1 MFFIGERYDIEL
13 NFENVNEGVYDIFV
27 YLISGNNFNFKNES
41 LGYVYFYVINNN
53 LMEMLFNVLS
63 EEKIILNCYFVV
75 YLVMLNW
82 ICIFLFVLK
91 ILNCLE

>member
-41 LGYVYFYVINNN
+41 LGYVYFYVIN
-53 LMEMLFNVLS
+53 
-63 EEKIILNCYFVV
+63 KI
-75 YLVMLNW
+75 
-82 ICIFLFVLK
+82 
-91 ILNCLE
+91 